1 VFVVVVVFLVFVAVV
16 VHLSSMSF
24 LDQVAVAFLT
34 FSQIGAL
41 VYAFWADQCSSAS
54 RTGTLGDCFVSTLF
68 SWQYFTSAFT
78 IIGFLMGG
86 LFVQLHN
93 STVVSNCLQADW
105 AENILRVDSTRSARG
120 SVDQLLY
127 RVSSAAQREI
137 RTAFTPKLSRPSMFS
152 EEMNREDAHEG
163 NKAGGNFDEGNDRA
177 VVDVDADAISVCS
190 GGELDDEE
198 KAALPGNSGDGG
210 HDGGRGQQHILRLS
224 TLEHSVESD
233 AWGALYKKVISCLHV
248 WSWRWSPCVVSIIIY
263 LVVNMVKDF
272 TLLTRDFVQFGS
284 VGISNELLRF
294 VFELLLLIAFLTPI
308 VYIDVFYRRL
318 RVLVALHRLEWT
330 ENFERLHQGHAAF
343 TLFDYPIRVEFALSG
358 FKVLFFTVFIVI
370 VGLVASEEDGGGRGI
385 PSATTTTAVV

>member
-1 VFVVVVVFLVFVAVV
+1 
-16 VHLSSMSF
+16 M
-24 LDQVAVAFLT
+24 
-34 FSQIGAL
+34 
-41 VYAFWADQCSSAS
+41 YAFWADQCASAS
-54 RTGTLGDCFVSTLF
+54 RIGTLGDCFVSTLF

-93 STVVSNCLQADW
+93 STVISNCLQADW
-105 AENILRVDSTRSARG
+105 AENILRVDSSRSARG
-120 SVDQLLY
+120 SVDHLMH
-127 RVSSAAQREI
+127 RVGSAA
-137 RTAFTPKLSRPSMFS
+137 RTALTPKLSRPSVFRETTNKTETSSATMEDPQKVREPGGKLEEVKRGLVLEVDSDTLSVSS
-152 EEMNREDAHEG
+152 E
-163 NKAGGNFDEGNDRA
+163 DE
-177 VVDVDADAISVCS
+177 ADPGDKV
-190 GGELDDEE
+190 
-198 KAALPGNSGDGG
+198 ALP
-210 HDGGRGQQHILRLS
+210 RS
-224 TLEHSVESD
+224 TDDFHVVETSVESD

-248 WSWRWSPCVVSIIIY
+248 WSWRWSPCVLSILVY

-272 TLLTRDFVQFGS
+272 TLLTRDFVQLGS

-294 VFELLLLIAFLTPI
+294 VLELILLIAFLAPI

-370 VGLVASEEDGGGRGI
+370 VGLVASEEGGGGI
-385 PSATTTTAVV
+385 TGATTTSVV